1 MIRCI
6 ENPLTAARA
15 IISLERRAQEA
26 GMRLSL
32 ETDFRKFVE
41 TRDAARPGEKV
52 SAMFDPDCT
61 HDLSEGRAIWL
72 HGVDPDGRT
81 LTMQAARMDWIDSN
95 LASWVMPW
103 MSSLYKMR
111 GDVVEPASYRSMHNS
126 IAEKMKDNVV
136 YHGEFWLD
144 QDYRGRKGGNLLGV
158 LPRLCLLL
166 VYVRWNPDYVWGLVD
181 DDFAARGGAIRM
193 GYTAQQPSG
202 LMWQHEPQGASKNE
216 TMSCCENRDLA
227 FLADFEGDNINDWST
242 RSFSQEP
249 RLVTA
254 VQSDSVVTRDPAAQ
268 HSEQAAKS
276 P

>member
-1 MIRCI
+1 MSRCI

-41 TRDAARPGEKV
+41 ARSAVRPGEKV

-61 HDLSEGRAIWL
+61 DDLSNGRAIWL
-72 HGVDPDGRT
+72 HGVDPEGQT
-81 LTMQAARMDWIDSN
+81 LTMQAARLDWIDSN

-111 GDVVEPASYRSMHNS
+111 GDAVEPASYRSLHNS
-126 IAEKMKDNVV
+126 IAEKMKNNVV
-136 YHGEFWLD
+136 YHGEFWLAE
-144 QDYRGRKGGNLLGV
+144 DYRGRKAGNLLGV

-166 VYVRWNPDYVWGLVD
+166 VYMRWNPDYVWGLVD

-193 GYTAQQPSG
+193 GYAAQQPAG
-202 LMWQHEPQGASKNE
+202 LMWQNEPQGASKSE
-216 TMSCCENRDLA
+216 TMSCCESRDLA
-227 FLADFEGDNINDWST
+227 FLAEFEGSNVNDWSV
-242 RSFSQEP
+242 RSFAQEP

-254 VQSDSVVTRDPAAQ
+254 IQPDTVVKRDPAAQ
-268 HSEQAAKS
+268 HSEQVAKS